1 MQKFKT
7 YSFLILLITIATACD
22 FIPSFKNDDR
32 IPVARV
38 YEKNLYAEDI
48 VDVSPQNMTSQDSL
62 LFVKNYINTW
72 ATEQLFLYQ
81 AEINLTSEVSSFEK
95 LVADYRSALYINSYK
110 EALVLA
116 KLNTN
121 ISDEQVNEY
130 YETNRNNFKLNEA
143 LVQFKYLHANA
154 DRSDEKGLIK
164 LFKSKSKK
172 DLDSIA
178 DMALEFKS
186 FNFNDSIWVRYYDME
201 SKMDFLKTMDKKQVL
216 KKSNFIKK
224 EDSLGLYLVTI
235 KKVLLRNEIAPVN
248 YITPTIKQI
257 ILQKR
262 KLELIKKIE
271 VDLLNDAI
279 KNQYFEKY

>member
-1 MQKFKT
+1 MQKFKV
-7 YSFLILLITIATACD
+7 YSILILVFTASACD
-22 FIPSFKNDDR
+22 FIPSFKKDER
-32 IPVARV
+32 TPIAKV
-38 YEKNLYAEDI
+38 YEKSLYAEDI
-48 VDVSPQNMTSQDSL
+48 VDDLPHDISVQDSL
-62 LFVKNYINTW
+62 MFVKNYINIW
-72 ATEQLFLYQ
+72 ATEQLFMYQ

-116 KLNTN
+116 KLNTEV
-121 ISDEQVNEY
+121 SDKQIKEY
-130 YETNRNNFKLNEA
+130 YELNKANFKLNEA
-143 LVQFKYLHANA
+143 LVQFKYLHTNA

-164 LFKSKSKK
+164 LFKSSKK
-172 DLDSIA
+172 EDLDSLT

-201 SKMDFLKTMDKKQVL
+201 SKIDFLKTMDKNQVL

-235 KKVLLRNEIAPVN
+235 KKILKSNEIAPVN

>member
-1 MQKFKT
+1 MQKIKV
-7 YSFLILLITIATACD
+7 YSIFIFIFTATACD
-22 FIPSFKNDDR
+22 FIPSFKNDER
-32 IPVARV
+32 IPVAKV
-38 YEKNLYAEDI
+38 YEQRLYAEDI
-48 VDVSPQNMTSQDSL
+48 VAILPQNITSQDSL
-62 LFVKNYINTW
+62 MFVKNYINTW
-72 ATEQLFLYQ
+72 ATEQLFLHQ
-81 AEINLTSEVSSFEK
+81 AEINLTSEASSFEK

-110 EALVLA
+110 EALVLT
-116 KLNTN
+116 KLDTD
-121 ISDEQVNEY
+121 ISEEQVNEY
-130 YETNRNNFKLNEA
+130 YEKNRKNFKLNEA
-143 LVQFKYLHANA
+143 LVQFKYIHANT

-164 LFKSKSKK
+164 LFKSEKK
-172 DLDSIA
+172 EDLDSLA
-178 DMALEFKS
+178 EMALEFKS
-186 FNFNDSIWVRYYDME
+186 YNFNDSIWVRYYDME
-201 SKMDFLKTMDKKQVL
+201 SKIDFLKTMGKKQVL

-235 KKVLLRNEIAPVN
+235 KKVLKRNGIAPVN

>member
-1 MQKFKT
+1 MQKIKV
-7 YSFLILLITIATACD
+7 YSILILILTATACD
-22 FIPSFKNDDR
+22 FIPAFKNDER
-32 IPVARV
+32 IPVAKV
-38 YEKNLYAEDI
+38 YEQRLYTEDI
-48 VDVSPQNMTSQDSL
+48 VAILPQNISSQDSL
-62 LFVKNYINTW
+62 MFVKNYINTW
-72 ATEQLFLYQ
+72 AMEQLFLYQ
-81 AEINLTSEVSSFEK
+81 AEINLTSEGSSFEK

-110 EALVLA
+110 EALVLT
-116 KLNTN
+116 KLDTDV
-121 ISDEQVNEY
+121 SEKQVNEY
-130 YETNRNNFKLNEA
+130 YEKNRNNFKLNEP
-143 LVQFKYLHANA
+143 LVQFKYIHTNT
-154 DRSDEKGLIK
+154 DRPDEKGLIK
-164 LFKSKSKK
+164 LFKSKKK
-172 DLDSIA
+172 EDLDSLSN
-178 DMALEFKS
+178 MALEFKS

-235 KKVLLRNEIAPVN
+235 KEVLKRNEIAPVN